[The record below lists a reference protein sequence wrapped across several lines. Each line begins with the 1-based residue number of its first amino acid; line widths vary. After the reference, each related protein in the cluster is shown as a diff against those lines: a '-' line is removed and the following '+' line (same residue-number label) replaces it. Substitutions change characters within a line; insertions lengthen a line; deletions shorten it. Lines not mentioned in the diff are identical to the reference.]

1 MAHGTEGLSESR
13 SEAGSDRLS
22 TAHTVHVPPVSS
34 HLLPEIK
41 VKYLAN
47 LMQNI
52 HKVII

>member
-22 TAHTVHVPPVSS
+22 TAHTVHAPESS